1 MPSTFTS
8 NGGIEKIGLGEQA
21 GTWGTT
27 TNTNLDIIDRLINGV
42 GTITLSGTTH
52 TLTTSDGS
60 LSDGMFKVLV
70 LAGSPSGT
78 NTITISPNNADKLY
92 FVKNGTS
99 QTATFTQGS
108 GGNVSIAAGKGAI
121 IFADGAGS
129 TAAVTDLTALFTT
142 SQAIDGI
149 NIGATTPGTGAFTA
163 LTVDNV
169 VVNGAN
175 IGHTDD
181 TDLITLAN
189 GSATV
194 AGQLTATGDLA
205 TSGTVIPSGDTASGD
220 NAAIGFTSSEG
231 IIITGQGSTNDV
243 TIKNDADTTVIAIP
257 TGGTGVS
264 FAGTITTPS
273 IVLGSTTITSTA
285 SELNLVDGS
294 SAGTIVNSKAVIY
307 GSSGEV
313 NATTLQIAGTSVT
326 STAAELN
333 VLDGY
338 TGSVTE
344 LNYLDALHATGV
356 TSTEFDFLDGVTSNI
371 QTQLDAVPTITG
383 AATTIDTED
392 LTASRALV
400 SNSSGKV
407 AVSAVTSTEL
417 GYLDGVSSNIQTQL
431 DTKVTSS
438 GVTSVS
444 GTDPIVSSGG
454 TTPAISLK
462 NDFIQNTSSAVST
475 SSSASSFTNSS
486 GYPTMFHATTNS
498 TSGGVW
504 TITIGGSGHSYN
516 TQDGDSGT
524 SDTVAVFLPNGASIS
539 ISSGTFKYFAVQMR
553 PG

>member
-1 MPSTFTS
+1 MPSTFTD

-108 GGNVSIAAGKGAI
+108 GGNVSISAGKGAI

-181 TDLITLAN
+181 TDLITVAN
-189 GSATV
+189 GVVTV
-194 AGQLTATGDLA
+194 AG
-205 TSGTVIPSGDTASGD
+205 
-220 NAAIGFTSSEG
+220 E
-231 IIITGQGSTNDV
+231 
-243 TIKNDADTTVIAIP
+243 
-257 TGGTGVS
+257 VS
-264 FAGTITTPS
+264 
-273 IVLGSTTITSTA
+273 
-285 SELNLVDGS
+285 
-294 SAGTIVNSKAVIY
+294 
-307 GSSGEV
+307 
-313 NATTLQIAGTSVT
+313 ATTLDIGGTNIT

-333 VLDGY
+333 ILDG
-338 TGSVTE
+338 VTATASE
-344 LNYLDALHATGV
+344 LNIMDGV
-356 TSTEFDFLDGVTSNI
+356 TATTAELNILDGVTATASELNILDGVTATASEINIIDGVTATTAELNIMDGVTASTSELNIMDGVTATTAELNIMDGVTATTAELNHCDGVTSNI
-371 QTQLDAVPTITG
+371 QTQLDSKA
-383 AATTIDTED
+383 
-392 LTASRALV
+392 
-400 SNSSGKV
+400 
-407 AVSAVTSTEL
+407 
-417 GYLDGVSSNIQTQL
+417 
-431 DTKVTSS
+431 TSS

-462 NDFIQNTSSAVST
+462 NDFLQN
-475 SSSASSFTNSS
+475 SSSAISTGTTTSFTAST
-486 GYPTMFHATTNS
+486 YPTFI
-498 TSGGVW
+498 SGRSAAGGGSFSFTV
-504 TITIGGSGHSYN
+504 TIGGSGQTLDMS
-516 TQDGDSGT
+516 DGDSGT
-524 SDTVAVFLPNGASIS
+524 NDTFATLLPVGATIS
-539 ISSGTFKYFAVQMR
+539 GSTFTYLAVQLR

>member
-1 MPSTFTS
+1 MPSTFTD

-60 LSDGMFKVLV
+60 LSDGMFKVLQ

-99 QTATFTQGS
+99 QTVTFTQGS
-108 GGNVSIAAGKGAI
+108 GGNVSISAGQGAI

-129 TAAVTDLTALFTT
+129 TAAVTDLTALFST

-149 NIGATTPGTGAFTA
+149 NVGANTPGTGAFTA

-181 TDLITLAN
+181 TDLITVAS
-189 GSATV
+189 GVVTV
-194 AGQLTATGDLA
+194 AGEVSATTLDIN
-205 TSGTVIPSGDTASGD
+205 GT
-220 NAAIGFTSSEG
+220 N
-231 IIITGQGSTNDV
+231 
-243 TIKNDADTTVIAIP
+243 
-257 TGGTGVS
+257 
-264 FAGTITTPS
+264 
-273 IVLGSTTITSTA
+273 ITSTAAELNILDGVTASASEINVLDGITASTSELNIMNGVTATTSELNTLDGVTASA
-285 SELNLVDGS
+285 SELNLLDGVSGLVQSDFTKLAAITS
-294 SAGTIVNSKAVIY
+294 S
-307 GSSGEV
+307 
-313 NATTLQIAGTSVT
+313 
-326 STAAELN
+326 AAELN

-371 QTQLDAVPTITG
+371 QTQLDTIPTITG

-392 LTASRALV
+392 LTASRALI

-431 DTKVTSS
+431 NTKVTSS
-438 GVTSVS
+438 GVTSVAT
-444 GTDPIVSSGG
+444 GTGLTGG
-454 TTPAISLK
+454 TITSTGTISL
-462 NDFIQNTSSAVST
+462 DTTLGAVGT
-475 SSSASSFTNSS
+475 YAMLGRTGTGNIVAGQTYTNSS
-486 GYPTMFHATTNS
+486 SGADNNNANLVFAGIAGSNTFSDDTAADIRGNSATGVWRAMGHVAS
-498 TSGGVW
+498 TSRNAA
-504 TITIGGSGHSYN
+504 SL
-516 TQDGDSGT
+516 
-524 SDTVAVFLPNGASIS
+524 FLRIS
-539 ISSGTFKYFAVQMR
+539 
-553 PG
+553 